1 MVKRTETPYSF
12 LEIKNNNLIQFE
24 DYNYKGV
31 YIYKQLP
38 LSITPSLT
46 LETSKSLSETV
57 KDKDI
62 TGKVIPSIKIDRLF
76 IADGGW
82 YTICLPF
89 SLTEAVFCGK
99 LLIKDR
105 RKERSDMKIRNE
117 LLSQVRSYAGH
128 TPHAA
133 EDTLDCSLGVNPYGF
148 PPVVKEAFAAFD
160 PERFY
165 HYPHSDAPQKAIV
178 DYWADYAFIEP
189 ENIVLTDGSVSAL
202 YLLCN
207 ILAKKGAEVVGFLP
221 TFTDMVEY
229 SRMMA
234 MRYVGIPAR
243 REENWRMEVSDL
255 VDAIS
260 GDTSL
265 VYIDR
270 PNNPTGQTLSL
281 ADISRVLDRCE
292 ELGVYAIVDEAYGD
306 FLPREES
313 AVTLGPKYKNIIIVR
328 TFSKGFG
335 LAGLRA
341 GYIITGQELIR
352 YISKVS
358 NPYMMSELSR
368 ELAAA
373 ALSDRTYADS
383 HGPDFAAMKQALRGV
398 CGKELTMAVTDDRV
412 PICLLQHRNPRADLQ
427 ELLMAEGV
435 LTCSGGEFEPL
446 DRSSV
451 RLRVPRAEELDK
463 LLRAVE
469 KVNNG

>member
-1 MVKRTETPYSF
+1 
-12 LEIKNNNLIQFE
+12 
-24 DYNYKGV
+24 
-31 YIYKQLP
+31 
-38 LSITPSLT
+38 
-46 LETSKSLSETV
+46 
-57 KDKDI
+57 
-62 TGKVIPSIKIDRLF
+62 
-76 IADGGW
+76 
-82 YTICLPF
+82 
-89 SLTEAVFCGK
+89 
-99 LLIKDR
+99 
-105 RKERSDMKIRNE
+105 MKIRNE
-117 LLSQVRSYAGH
+117 LLSKVRSYAGH

-148 PPVVKEAFAAFD
+148 PPVVREAFAAFD

-165 HYPHSDAPQKAIV
+165 HYPHSDAPQRAIAA
-178 DYWADYAFIEP
+178 YWADHTFIEP

-243 REENWRMEVSDL
+243 QEGWRMEVSDL

-260 GDTSL
+260 ADTSL

-270 PNNPTGQTLSL
+270 PNNPTGQTLPLS
-281 ADISRVLDRCE
+281 DVERVLDRCE

-341 GYIITGQELIR
+341 GYIITCQELIR

-373 ALSDRTYADS
+373 ALGDRNYADS
-383 HGPDFAAMKQALRGV
+383 HGPDFAAMKQALRQV
-398 CGKELTMAVTDDRV
+398 CGGTLTMAATDDRV
-412 PICLLQHRNPRADLQ
+412 PICLLQHRDPRVDLQ

-451 RLRVPRAEELDK
+451 RLRVPRAEEMPR
-463 LLRAVE
+463 LLAAVE

>member
-1 MVKRTETPYSF
+1 
-12 LEIKNNNLIQFE
+12 
-24 DYNYKGV
+24 
-31 YIYKQLP
+31 
-38 LSITPSLT
+38 
-46 LETSKSLSETV
+46 
-57 KDKDI
+57 
-62 TGKVIPSIKIDRLF
+62 
-76 IADGGW
+76 
-82 YTICLPF
+82 
-89 SLTEAVFCGK
+89 
-99 LLIKDR
+99 
-105 RKERSDMKIRNE
+105 
-117 LLSQVRSYAGH
+117 
-128 TPHAA
+128 
-133 EDTLDCSLGVNPYGF
+133 
-148 PPVVKEAFAAFD
+148 
-160 PERFY
+160 
-165 HYPHSDAPQKAIV
+165 
-178 DYWADYAFIEP
+178 
-189 ENIVLTDGSVSAL
+189 
-202 YLLCN
+202 
-207 ILAKKGAEVVGFLP
+207 
-221 TFTDMVEY
+221 
-229 SRMMA
+229 
-234 MRYVGIPAR
+234 
-243 REENWRMEVSDL
+243 MEVSDL

-270 PNNPTGQTLSL
+270 PNNPTGQTLPL
-281 ADISRVLDRCE
+281 ADISRVLDKCE

-341 GYIITGQELIR
+341 GYIITCQELIR

-383 HGPDFAAMKQALRGV
+383 HGPDFAAMKRSLRDA
-398 CGKELTMAVTDDRV
+398 CGRNLTMAETDDRV
-412 PICLLQHRNPRADLQ
+412 PICLLQHKNPRTDLQ

-451 RLRVPRAEELDK
+451 RLRVPRAEEVDK